1 MGTSRHSSSVVGL
14 TLRRRRILWAYAF
27 LAVPLLFFVAI
38 RIWPMLQAFQLSVT
52 RWHVDPAQRVFVG
65 FHHFQQMWGDAKFL
79 QALRNTAL
87 YAAIGVPAQ
96 VFLGLGIALL
106 LNNIRRL
113 RGLFRAIYFAPY
125 VTPAVAV
132 AWAWSYML
140 SPHLGVVNTLL
151 GYVGIPPQ
159 PFLTSPTQALPTVAA
174 VVVWQFVGF
183 HVVIFLV
190 ALNSIPREIYEAAR
204 VDGASG
210 WSLFRRITFPLLNPS
225 LVLSVIMA
233 TASPSIGILQLFTQV
248 MNLRMYDPGG
258 PLGSTSTVVLYMYQ
272 MAFRRFDFGYAAAII
287 VVLFAIILTI
297 SLLQLRVLR
306 RRFEY

>member
-1 MGTSRHSSSVVGL
+1 VGTFRHISPVVRL

-27 LAVPLLFFVAI
+27 LAVPLVFFVAI
-38 RIWPMLQAFQLSVT
+38 RIWPMLQTFQLSVT

-65 FHHFQQMWGDAKFL
+65 LHHFQQMWGDTRFL

-87 YAAIGVPAQ
+87 YVAIGVPAQ
-96 VFLGLGIALL
+96 VLLGLGIALL

-140 SPHLGVVNTLL
+140 SPHFGVVNTLL
-151 GYVGIPPQ
+151 GYVGIAPQ
-159 PFLTSPTQALPTVAA
+159 LFLVSPAQALPTVAA

-210 WSLFRRITFPLLNPS
+210 WSLFHRITFPLLNPS

-233 TASPSIGILQLFTQV
+233 TASPSIGMLQLFTQV
-248 MNLRMYDPGG
+248 MNLRIYDPGG
-258 PLGSTSTVVLYMYQ
+258 PLWSTSTVVLYMYQ
-272 MAFRRFDFGYAAAII
+272 MAFQRFDFGYAAAII
-287 VVLFAIILTI
+287 VVLFAIILAM
-297 SLLQLRVLR
+297 SLFQLRVLR

>member
-1 MGTSRHSSSVVGL
+1 MNRPQRGPRLPRL
-14 TLRRRRILWAYAF
+14 TLRGRRTLWAYAF
-27 LAVPLLFFVAI
+27 LAIPLLFFIAI
-38 RIWPMLQAFQLSVT
+38 RIWPMVQAFQLSVT
-52 RWHVDPAQRVFVG
+52 RWHVDPAQRTFVG
-65 FHHFQQMWGDAKFL
+65 LLHFRQMWGDARFL

-132 AWAWSYML
+132 AWAWSFML
-140 SPHLGVVNTLL
+140 SPHFGVINSILGVF
-151 GYVGIPPQ
+151 GIPPQ
-159 PFLTSPTQALPTVAA
+159 PFLTSPAQALPTVAA

-183 HVVIFLV
+183 HVLIFLV

-204 VDGASG
+204 IDGASG
-210 WSLFRRITFPLLNPS
+210 WPLFRRVTLPLLNPS
-225 LVLSVIMA
+225 LVLAVVMA

-248 MNLRMYDPGG
+248 LNLRMYDPGG
-258 PLGSTSTVVLYMYQ
+258 PLGSTNTVVLYMYQ
-272 MAFRRFDFGYAAAII
+272 MAFRRYDFGYAAAII
-287 VVLFAIILTI
+287 VVLFAIILAV
-297 SLLQLRVLR
+297 SLVQLRLLR